1 MGNLMVVWLCM
12 TMYDYVWLCMTVYD
26 YVWLCM
32 TWITWSGRYTIHP
45 CLEQIGPWWQDE
57 EPTRLSQHAPGRCCC
72 RHLGISW
79 MSNSRSRLCAKQ
91 WGLALQAIS
100 WGMLS
105 RKQWNSHGFL
115 LTLTRQVISV
125 TEGVRNQR
133 FVDWMRQQI
142 RVPETLSYMWVM
154 WLFLKRLPFSTMSIH
169 FLQLWYWLQQ
179 ASSTAQLAEGPW
191 PIRWAFEQ
199 GPDCPGRDWLEVL
212 WAVDILGLE
221 MGWMCLKMG
230 DTIFEWGKWSW
241 TSWTTGA
248 LFSGTHTH
256 IGCLMLFDV
265 VCCWNG
271 FPDFSTTGRF
281 PASNMD
287 VQKKLVGCSDADEP
301 DTLWSTII
309 TLW

>member
-1 MGNLMVVWLCM
+1 MKNPPDYPNTLPGVV
-12 TMYDYVWLCMTVYD
+12 VV
-26 YVWLCM
+26 
-32 TWITWSGRYTIHP
+32 
-45 CLEQIGPWWQDE
+45 
-57 EPTRLSQHAPGRCCC
+57 
-72 RHLGISW
+72 GISGSAEW
-79 MSNSRSRLCAKQ
+79 VTLAAAFVRSNEDWLYKRYPEACFRESS
-91 WGLALQAIS
+91 GIP
-100 WGMLS
+100 MV
-105 RKQWNSHGFL
+105 FL

-154 WLFLKRLPFSTMSIH
+154 WVFLKRLPFSTMSIH

-212 WAVDILGLE
+212 WAVDIFGLE
-221 MGWMCLKMG
+221 MGWVCLKMG

-241 TSWTTGA
+241 TTGA
-248 LFSGTHTH
+248 LFSGTHTYW
-256 IGCLMLFDV
+256 LFDV
-265 VCCWNG
+265 VWCCLLLEWISG
-271 FPDFSTTGRF
+271 FLKTTGRF

-287 VQKKLVGCSDADEP
+287 VQKKLVGCSDADEIGWTWY
-301 DTLWSTII
+301 TLIHHHYLNSSVEFLVARSW
-309 TLW
+309 

>member
-1 MGNLMVVWLCM
+1 
-12 TMYDYVWLCMTVYD
+12 MTVYD

-256 IGCLMLFDV
+256 ILVVWCCLLLEWISGFFNHRQISSFEHGCTEEAGGVLGCGWTWYTLIHHHY
-265 VCCWNG
+265 
-271 FPDFSTTGRF
+271 P
-281 PASNMD
+281 
-287 VQKKLVGCSDADEP
+287 LV
-301 DTLWSTII
+301 I
-309 TLW
+309 